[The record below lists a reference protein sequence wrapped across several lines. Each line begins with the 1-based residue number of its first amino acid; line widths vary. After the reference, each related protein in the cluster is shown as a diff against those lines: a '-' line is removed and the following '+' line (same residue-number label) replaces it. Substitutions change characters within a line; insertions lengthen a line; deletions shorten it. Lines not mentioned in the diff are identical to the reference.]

1 MTDNKV
7 IQLFSPTTGPE
18 EQAAA
23 AAAIASGWIGFGP
36 QVLEFEMAW
45 AEHIGVPA
53 ENVVSVSCATEGLYQ
68 IMAYL
73 AVSHHTV
80 WSHDV
85 IVPDIGF
92 IGIANAVRQA
102 REGNSDDIL
111 NVVLCDVDPHTL
123 NPSMADIALNVK
135 AFDTLAVVIQ
145 HYGGVPSDLGPIAA
159 LCRERGVLL
168 IEDAACAP
176 LSFYGGQRAGTVGD
190 FGVWSFDAMKIITSG
205 DGGMVYC
212 RDAAAAESIRKATR
226 LGQDNLSGQGAAGDK
241 WWEYRVYTPGRK
253 AMLNDLQ
260 AAVGL
265 AQLVKLEALV
275 ERRHE
280 IWNLYST
287 MLCSLEWLSLPKP
300 YEPENEQW
308 SYYTFWVQCEQ
319 RDALALYLRERGV
332 YTSFRYWPISAAY
345 GCESNCPNA
354 AWAAAHTLNLPLHAN
369 LTDDDVISIVN
380 LIYRFGERQPNE

>member
-1 MTDNKV
+1 M

-23 AAAIASGWIGFGP
+23 AAAIASGWLGFGP

-68 IMAYL
+68 IMAYI
-73 AVSHHTV
+73 SE
-80 WSHDV
+80 SNDDPYRDYV
-85 IVPDIGF
+85 IAPDIGF
-92 IGIANAVRQA
+92 IGIANAVR
-102 REGNSDDIL
+102 ESGL
-111 NVVLCDVDPHTL
+111 NLKLCDVDPHTL
-123 NPSMADIALNVK
+123 NPAVDIIRACLPPGNM
-135 AFDTLAVVIQ
+135 AVVIQ
-145 HYGGVPSDLGPIAA
+145 HYGGVPSDLGPIAD

-308 SYYTFWVQCEQ
+308 SYYTFWIQCEQ

-345 GCESNCPNA
+345 SWESGCPNA